1 MDDRELIAAILT
13 AGMLPTLPI
22 PENRTPT
29 GEVTDAEGDTIL
41 RAVAHAVSLY
51 RSVLEGL
58 GVDPFAGLPAHD
70 APRQ

>member
-1 MDDRELIAAILT
+1 
-13 AGMLPTLPI
+13 MLPTLPI
-22 PENRTPT
+22 PENRTPS
-29 GEVTDAEGDTIL
+29 GEVSDEEGDRIL

-58 GVDPFAGLPAHD
+58 GLDPFAGLPGHV